1 MNSFF
6 ELKKYFKI
14 FPKYFNTK
22 SRQQSHNTPNS
33 STSMKLMKENLTK
46 KLTAIFHLKT
56 VISNEKSKKK
66 ESEKMPKG
74 SSAKNKIKLRLM
86 NVSWMEISCER

>member
-1 MNSFF
+1 
-6 ELKKYFKI
+6 
-14 FPKYFNTK
+14 
-22 SRQQSHNTPNS
+22 
-33 STSMKLMKENLTK
+33 MKNQ
-46 KLTAIFHLKT
+46 
-56 VISNEKSKKK
+56 KKK